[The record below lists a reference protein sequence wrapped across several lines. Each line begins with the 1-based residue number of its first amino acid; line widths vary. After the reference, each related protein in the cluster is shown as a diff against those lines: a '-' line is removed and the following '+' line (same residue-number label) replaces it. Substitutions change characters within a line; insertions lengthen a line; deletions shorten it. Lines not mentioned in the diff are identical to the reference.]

1 MFSLRT
7 KKHPVGNQLENSK
20 KKTTMFPLSI
30 SSEVTVFAQPP
41 CIFSSKK
48 MKLGTNYDER
58 RKKIPLH
65 PSGEKSLPLVGKIPP
80 PCPVKVSL
88 LLRRKYPSPSPFS
101 I

>member
-1 MFSLRT
+1 
-7 KKHPVGNQLENSK
+7 
-20 KKTTMFPLSI
+20 
-30 SSEVTVFAQPP
+30 
-41 CIFSSKK
+41 

-88 LLRRKYPSPSPFS
+88 LLRRKYPSPSPVS